1 MSAPEDAVRQAV
13 RDLVASGAAEPWEFS
28 PADARRAGGVRLA
41 PFTSGRRRYRRPRSA
56 VVRLATVLVV
66 VVLLVA
72 VFLVPWPQ
80 LHLFGSAPTNQVLG
94 PFATMPRVAEAGTSE
109 CRSGGSATT
118 GSQPGLGLAAV
129 QFLSS
134 EQGWVVGAGRILA
147 TDDGGQTWQVQYR
160 GSAGLL
166 GVDFV
171 DGDHGFAVG
180 GNQLL
185 ATDDGGKKWSELEE
199 PCLAIRSV
207 HFTSPSIGYAV
218 AGGSLVDSLNGSEL
232 LVTADGGRLWRHDTE
247 APASVQ
253 SLCFTTQH
261 DGWIG
266 TPGKVWRTVD
276 GGLHW
281 SVSFSEPHRIG
292 PPGQGDTAMVQC
304 GGARGAWVLFLGSG
318 AATTHSPYVAFAT
331 RDGRSWHPVLEETF
345 TESGIM
351 PEVHAPDGPGT
362 YPGPFSA
369 VSGQTAIFVGFSP
382 APAVAPMDIATDNG
396 SKLSSSR
403 NVTGIYEPTGVAFVS
418 ADRGWVIGL
427 SVPIGGGWVIEA
439 TSNGGRAWTR
449 QWSSAEVK
457 ALSHPPQKTVAV
469 NETGYPVLSSS
480 MLHALLTLND
490 GQTPVPVPRSKVSGA
505 ITVQKAVDIATST
518 DFAKGARVVGASL
531 AQVVTGPGVLTT
543 PVWLVLVDPPGPHLC
558 SMSTGRS
565 PTSPS
570 CRVNVYAVAV
580 DAQTGSVLWKGTTVS
595 STLGPLPVFAATAQ
609 RPETPASFLA
619 RARSGL
625 EGTFSAV
632 YQFSGPTA
640 RTNNPATVTVA
651 QQAPVGTSAWPGGK
665 PGEWSYRLTNPYGWS
680 MEWVVRGSTVEDC
693 YRLHS
698 SKWHCSSGNYPGD
711 AGSNGYTTATE
722 PYLPGTAYTFLKLT
736 VEGGQSHGSLAIRTE
751 PSSFGPL
758 TCLVVKDPAETYCL
772 TGAGHFDSFFA
783 STGLSGT
790 AWTEARLVSQHSTAP
805 AKDFTLSGVPRG
817 PFELPPPG

>member
-28 PADARRAGGVRLA
+28 PADARRAGRFRLA
-41 PFTSGRRRYRRPRSA
+41 RFASGRRRYRQPRPA
-56 VVRLATVLVV
+56 VARVATVLVLA
-66 VVLLVA
+66 VLLVA
-72 VFLVPWPQ
+72 VFVAPWPQ
-80 LHLFGSAPTNQVLG
+80 FHLFGSSPTQQALG
-94 PFATMPRVAEAGTSE
+94 PFATMPRVAE
-109 CRSGGSATT
+109 SGASACHSDGSTTT

-129 QFLSS
+129 QFVSS

-147 TDDGGQTWQVQYR
+147 TDDGGHSWQVQYR

-171 DGDHGFAVG
+171 DADHGFAVG
-180 GNQLL
+180 GSQLL
-185 ATDDGGKKWSELEE
+185 ATDDGGKKWSELKE
-199 PCLAIRSV
+199 PCLPIRSV
-207 HFTSPSIGYAV
+207 HFTSPSFGYAV
-218 AGGSLVDSLNGSEL
+218 AGGSLMDSLKGSEL
-232 LVTADGGRLWRHDTE
+232 FVTSDGARHWRHDTK

-253 SLCFTTQH
+253 SLCFTTQY

-281 SVSFSEPHRIG
+281 SLSFSEPHRSG
-292 PPGQGDTAMVQC
+292 PPGQGDEAMVQC
-304 GGARGAWVLFLGSG
+304 GGTRGAWVLFLGSG

-351 PEVHAPDGPGT
+351 PKVHAPDGPGT

-369 VSGQTAIFVGFSP
+369 VSGETAIFVGFSP

-418 ADRGWVIGL
+418 GDRGWVIGV
-427 SVPIGGGWVIEA
+427 SVPIGGWVIEA
-439 TSNGGRAWTR
+439 TSNGGRTWTR
-449 QWSSAEVK
+449 QWSSAV
-457 ALSHPPQKTVAV
+457 ASAVSYPTQKTVAV
-469 NETGYPVLSSS
+469 NKSGYPALNSN
-480 MLHALLTLND
+480 MLHALLPLND
-490 GQTPVPVPRSKVSGA
+490 GQTPVPVPRSKISGA
-505 ITVQKAVDIATST
+505 ITVQKAVNIATST

-531 AQVVTGPGVLTT
+531 VRVVTGPGVLTT
-543 PVWLVLVDPPGPHLC
+543 AVWLVLVDPPGPHLC
-558 SMSTGRS
+558 ITLVGRT

-570 CRVNVYAVAV
+570 CRVNVYVVAI
-580 DAQTGSVLWKGTTVS
+580 DAQMGSVLWKGTTVS
-595 STLGPLPVFAATAQ
+595 STLGPLPVFPATAP
-609 RPETPASFLA
+609 RPETPTTFLA

-651 QQAPVGTSAWPGGK
+651 QQAPVGTSAWPGDK
-665 PGEWSYRLTNPYGWS
+665 PGEWSYRLTNPHGLAV
-680 MEWVVRGSTVEDC
+680 EWVVRGSTVEDC
-693 YRLHS
+693 YRLHA
-698 SKWHCSSGNYPGD
+698 SKWHCSAGNYPGD
-711 AGSNGYTTATE
+711 AGSNGYTIATE
-722 PYLPGTAYTFLKLT
+722 PYLPGTAYTFLSFT
-736 VEGGQSHGSLAIRTE
+736 IDGGQSHGALAIRTE
-751 PSSFGPL
+751 TSSFGPL
-758 TCLVVKDPAETYCL
+758 TCLAVKDPAESYCL
-772 TGAGHFDSFFA
+772 TRAGRFASFFTSA
-783 STGLSGT
+783 GLSGT
-790 AWTEARLVSQHSTAP
+790 AWTEARLVSEQSTAP
-805 AKDFTLSGVPRG
+805 ARDFTLSGVPKG